1 MRLGLLLLFVL
12 AGKSVTVANAG
23 TMERLGIAGS
33 CVSNGAGMFDAEDPN
48 CNFYFESAFFVSSAS
63 SATSAL
69 ACSSKA
75 QFWLMQTARLG
86 FVDVGRGVEGAAHC
100 RNGYGQLS
108 EGEIEAEEAVVS
120 RTFWGFSF
128 SYIRSRLMV
137 VFMFQCLGMVE
148 AKGDRQLVS
157 APRISFAAGS
167 CRVIPASCNDKVKNY
182 WRLKRL
188 ESNEFYFKVP
198 GLFIGL
204 DWTPERNRIVSA
216 SQDGRLIVWNALTSQ
231 KTHAIKLQCPWVVT
245 CAFAPNGL
253 SVACGGFDSACS
265 IFNLNSHVERD
276 SIPVSRVLTG
286 HKGYVYSCQYV
297 PDQETRLITSSG
309 DQTCVLWDVTTGQR
323 ISVFG
328 GEFPSG
334 HTASV
339 LSVSINSSNSNMFV
353 SGSCDATAR
362 LWDARIASRAVQT
375 YHGHQGDVNTVKFFP
390 DGQRFGTGSND
401 STCRLYDMRTRHQT
415 GYSSGD
421 CYVWD
426 TLVGEV
432 VLNLGTL
439 QNSHESRISCLG
451 LSSDGSAL
459 CTGSWDKNLKIWAF
473 GGDRRVS

>member
-1 MRLGLLLLFVL
+1 M
-12 AGKSVTVANAG
+12 SVAELKERHTAATSTVNSLR
-23 TMERLGIAGS
+23 ERLKQRRQLFLDTDGGI
-33 CVSNGAGMFDAEDPN
+33 
-48 CNFYFESAFFVSSAS
+48 
-63 SATSAL
+63 
-69 ACSSKA
+69 
-75 QFWLMQTARLG
+75 
-86 FVDVGRGVEGAAHC
+86 
-100 RNGYGQLS
+100 
-108 EGEIEAEEAVVS
+108 

-128 SYIRSRLMV
+128 SCIRSRLML
-137 VFMFQCLGMVE
+137 VFMFQCLGTVE

-157 APRISFAAGS
+157 APQISFAAGP
-167 CRVIPASCNDKVKNY
+167 CRVIPARSVEFFILCISCNDKVY
-182 WRLKRL
+182 
-188 ESNEFYFKVP
+188 S
-198 GLFIGL
+198 L

-362 LWDARIASRAVQT
+362 LWDARIASRAVRT

-401 STCRLYDMRTRHQT
+401 STCRLYDMRTGHQLQVYSQQHDT
-415 GYSSGD
+415 DDNEVPIVTSIAFSLSGRLLFAGYSSGD